1 MEKIADTDTR
11 NKIDTVQDGG
21 QETMMDLTPTPIEDK
36 MAKARAAKKPPK
48 YKNIHSDVKVL
59 PDDNTLSVKNV
70 KEWEKH
76 NKERV
81 KELRYKIRRIDKGK
95 DKNLLV
101 RELQNRETFLKNIA
115 RYFDTSVW
123 LDLFYGKDQQH
134 KTKWR
139 TIAHA
144 YDDEGYIK
152 LSHDSRT

>member
-1 MEKIADTDTR
+1 MEE
-11 NKIDTVQDGG
+11 Q
-21 QETMMDLTPTPIEDK
+21 QLDK
-36 MAKARAAKKPPK
+36 MAKVRAAKKPPA
-48 YKNIHSDVKVL
+48 YKNIHEDVKAL

-81 KELRYKIRRIDKGK
+81 KELKYKIRRMEKGK
-95 DKNLLV
+95 DRTLLE
-101 RELQNRETFLKNIA
+101 RELGNREVYLMNIA

-123 LDLFYGKDQQH
+123 LDLFYGKDQEH

-139 TIAHA
+139 TIAYA

-152 LSHDSRT
+152 TSEQMVQ